1 MTTPNEVGASA
12 RAFVRDFQRAVSA
25 GFTLLAVLTAEE
37 ARARDLVARACGK
50 MPVVYWTHASGT
62 PLREALARAAA
73 SDAKELHVF
82 VDLGRELEDPH
93 VRRILREIGLGARR
107 ALVLLLASTLDL
119 PADLERETAYLELP
133 LPDRAELAE
142 LYEATARMT
151 KSAATP
157 APADDGRDR
166 DAFVRAAAG
175 LTTSE
180 AARAFRL
187 ARAETDP
194 GVALRRVIAEKRRGL
209 ARTATLELV
218 DDDVA
223 LGDVGGLD
231 VVKAWLASRV
241 RAYGEDAR
249 SYGLPEPRGML
260 LCGVQGCGKSHVS
273 KAAAHVLGL
282 PLVRLDF
289 AALFAAP
296 SPEQALRECLRAVTA
311 IAPMVLWVDEIEKGL
326 GGGVDGRQVRV
337 FGAFLTWL
345 QERTAPVF
353 VAATANEVAQL
364 PPELARRGR
373 FDEVFF
379 VDLPSAREREEILA
393 VALRRRGRSPEALP
407 VASIAK
413 PLDQYSGAELEQVVG
428 NALFRAFA
436 QKRDL
441 TEEDLRASA
450 REIIPLAVLYEEK
463 VQALRTWG
471 KTRARR
477 ASADTRMLELFDD
490 R

>member
-1 MTTPNEVGASA
+1 MTQATEPGTSA
-12 RAFVRDFQRAVSA
+12 REFVRDFQRAVNA
-25 GFTLLAVLTAEE
+25 GFTLLAVVTAEE
-37 ARARDLVARACGK
+37 ARARDLLGRACGK
-50 MPVVYWTHASGT
+50 MPVVYWTHTSGT
-62 PLREALARAAA
+62 SLSDALAKAAA
-73 SDAKELHVF
+73 SEAKELHVF
-82 VDLGRELEDPH
+82 VDLGRDLEEPH
-93 VRRILREIGLGARR
+93 VRRMLREIGLGARR
-107 ALVLLLASTLDL
+107 ALVVLLSSSLEV
-119 PADLERETAYLELP
+119 PPDLEREMAYIELP
-133 LPDRAELAE
+133 LPDRGELAE
-142 LYEATARMT
+142 LYEATARMAKT
-151 KSAATP
+151 TP
-157 APADDGRDR
+157 AMEQGRDR
-166 DAFVRAAAG
+166 DAFCRAAAG

-194 GVALRRVIAEKRRGL
+194 AVALRRVIAEKRRGL
-209 ARTATLELV
+209 ARTATLELI
-218 DDDVA
+218 DDDVP

-231 VVKAWLASRV
+231 VVKAWLTSRV

-249 SYGLPEPRGML
+249 SFGLPEPRGML

-273 KAAAHVLGL
+273 KAAASVLGL

-289 AALFAAP
+289 AALFAAT
-296 SPEQALRECLRAVTA
+296 SPENALRECLRAVAA
-311 IAPMVLWVDEIEKGL
+311 IAPLVLWVDEIEKGL

-393 VALRRRGRSPEALP
+393 VALRRRGRDPSALP
-407 VASIAK
+407 LASIAK
-413 PLDQYSGAELEQVVG
+413 PLEQYSGAELEQVIG
-428 NALFRAFA
+428 NALFRAFG
-436 QKRDL
+436 QKRDVG
-441 TEEDLRASA
+441 EEDLRAAA
-450 REIIPLAVLYEEK
+450 REIIPLATLYEEK
-463 VQALRTWG
+463 VQALRNWG

-490 R
+490 S